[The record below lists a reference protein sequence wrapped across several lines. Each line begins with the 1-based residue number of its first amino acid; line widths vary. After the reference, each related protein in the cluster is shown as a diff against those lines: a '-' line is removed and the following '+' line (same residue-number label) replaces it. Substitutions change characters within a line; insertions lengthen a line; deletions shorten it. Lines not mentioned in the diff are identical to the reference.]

1 MRKIFYHY
9 CLAAFFTCIVSMTGI
24 GQIPDYAASKEKIYI
39 HTSHVFFKQGE
50 TIFFKLYVV
59 KGKDQTPSKVSNT
72 VYVELINP
80 AGNVMQKFNYRVEN
94 GYAEGAYE
102 FNESAVG
109 GIYKIRAYTTW
120 MRNENETNFFTKEVT
135 LQKVIAP
142 RVLMKLDFPEKG
154 YGAGSEVS
162 ADFSMRNLNDQPIKF
177 FPCKFTVSVGGQTIM
192 IDDLKTDHEGKA
204 KVKFRLPSDLKTN
217 DGLLNITI
225 NYDSYTEAISRSIPI
240 VLNKIDLQFMPEGG
254 ILVDGITTNIAFKAL
269 NENGKAADI
278 KGEVWDSKG
287 KKITTFESYHF
298 GMGKFSFTPQ
308 KNETY
313 KVRIIS
319 PANISQQFTLPA
331 SSGTGV
337 VMNFSKAEN
346 KLKIKLSSLSEMQVR
361 LIEQTKGAGY
371 YVKDI
376 SLKKGNNYVEVDE
389 NIFPVGIAQFT
400 LYQLNGLPIAE
411 RLVFLNEDKNLK
423 VSITTDKKMY
433 LPREKVELTIK
444 TVDAN
449 NKPIPSNFSLAVV
462 DDKLW
467 SFADDK
473 QDHILSWFLMSSEL
487 QGKIEEPQFYF
498 KRDEAKAI
506 PALDLL
512 MLTHGYR
519 YFDYTEYVLKEGQ
532 LKFEPDQD
540 NVLGGVIVDAK
551 GEPVMASVYL
561 AKATPGGKGL
571 QIKTENDGSFFFSHL
586 EPGSN
591 YYVFAQSLDK
601 GKQISIKILQN
612 GTGYNPVKSS
622 SLKQSISRRENDMF
636 FKFSPPGQF
645 VFKPEEKKAIM
656 MGDVKED
663 IFLKQ
668 VSASLSEVVVTGY
681 GIQKKKDVTGA
692 VAYYNANQLSV
703 MPNVNFAL
711 QGKVAG
717 LQIVNNANPGADPM
731 IRIRGSRSIAGFDQ
745 PLYVINGIPV
755 EQANLAALN
764 PNDIESITILKDA
777 QAVAMY
783 GARAA
788 QGVIVI
794 ESKKFRNEKIRFNFD
809 NSFSYASQLLT
820 ISGPSYTIARKFYA
834 PKYKSTSTEERTD
847 FRETIY
853 WNAVVQTDKSGE
865 ATVEFYNSDASTTFR
880 AIAEGIGWN
889 GKPGRAETTY
899 AVQSAITVDAKIPP
913 YLTVGDKALIPLV
926 VKNNRAND
934 LKISIDIDAPHG
946 FEAGNYSKDITL
958 APGVSQQIL
967 VPLTAK
973 KGTSGNINFIITS
986 EFGTENI
993 SLPIT
998 AADKG
1003 FPVIATFSGNQTTQH
1018 DFMISKMIP
1027 GTVKANL
1034 KLFKSL
1040 EGQLLD
1046 GIESMLREPYGCFEQ
1061 TSSCT
1066 YPNIYVLKYLKESGR
1081 SNPEIEKQALRYI
1094 QRGYQRLMGFETRQ
1108 NGFEWFGNTP
1118 PHEALTAYGLL
1129 EFTDMKEFIK
1139 VDEQMMKRTKEFLMD
1154 RRDGKGS
1161 FKMSTGGYDRFASV
1175 PNKIANIYIVYALTQ
1190 AGIGNEIRL
1199 EYQTAVKKALESND
1213 GYQMAMMA
1221 LAANNMKNEKDYREL
1236 MNALSNLSQT
1246 KNLLSETSVVN
1257 SRDASLRVETVSLYA
1272 LALMREAKP
1281 NVGTIADLISRILA
1295 EKSYYG
1301 YGSTQ
1306 STVLALKAIVEY
1318 SKLTGKVSENATI
1331 DFIVNSKTIKGNS
1344 AVEESLKE
1352 GSNKFAVNYAKKDY
1366 NIPYN
1371 LEVSYSTFTPPNSD
1385 KAELQMKTNLA
1396 NKQVRAGETV
1406 RLEIEVKNTKDHLQ
1420 PMAIAKVGIPAGL
1433 SVQPWQLKEI
1443 LEKNQVAYYEIF
1455 DNYLVFYWMGFA
1467 PNEAKT
1473 IDLDLKVELPGTYKG
1488 KASNVYLYY
1497 TPEYKNWND
1506 GIEVEIK

>member
-9 CLAAFFTCIVSMTGI
+9 CLAAFFACIISMTGI

-39 HTSHVFFKQGE
+39 QTSHVFFKQGE
-50 TIFFKLYVV
+50 TVFFKLYVV

-80 AGNVMQKFNYRVEN
+80 AGNVMQKFNYRVVN

-120 MRNENETNFFTKEVT
+120 MRNENEINFFTKEVT

-162 ADFSMRNLNDQPIKF
+162 ADFSMRSLNDQPIRF
-177 FPCKFTVSVGGQTIM
+177 FPGKFTVSVGGRIVNT
-192 IDDLKTDHEGKA
+192 DDFKTDHEGKA
-204 KVKFRLPSDLKTN
+204 KIRFKLPGDLKTN

-254 ILVDGITTNIAFKAL
+254 TIVDGIATNIAFKAL

-287 KKITTFESYHF
+287 RKITTFESYHF

-308 KNETY
+308 KDETY
-313 KVRIIS
+313 EVKITA
-319 PANISQQFTLPA
+319 PANITQQFTLPA

-337 VMNFSKAEN
+337 VMNFSKTDD
-346 KLKIKLSSLSEMQVR
+346 KIKVKLSSSSELKVR
-361 LIEQTKGAGY
+361 LIGQTKGTGY

-376 SLKKGNNYVEVDE
+376 SLNKGINYVEINE
-389 NIFPVGIAQFT
+389 NIFPAGIAQFT
-400 LYQLNGLPIAE
+400 LYRLNGLPIAE
-411 RLVFLNEDKNLK
+411 RLIFLNQDKTLK
-423 VSITTDKKMY
+423 VSITADKKMY

-444 TVDAN
+444 TVDEN
-449 NKPIPSNFSLAVV
+449 NKPVPSNFSLAVV

-473 QDHILSWFLMSSEL
+473 QDHILSWLLMSSEL

-498 KRDEAKAI
+498 KNDEPKAI
-506 PALDLL
+506 PALDLV
-512 MLTHGYR
+512 MLTNGYR
-519 YFDYTEYVLKEGQ
+519 YFDYTEYVLNEGQ

-540 NVLGGVIVDAK
+540 NVLGGIIVDAK
-551 GEPVMASVYL
+551 GEPVIANVYL

-571 QIKTENDGSFFFSHL
+571 QIKTEGDGSFFFSHL

-601 GKQISIKILQN
+601 GKQIKIKILQN
-612 GTGYNPVKSS
+612 GTGYNPLKSS
-622 SLKQSISRRENDMF
+622 SLKQSISRRDNDMF
-636 FKFSPPGQF
+636 FKLSPGEQPLIIPGERK
-645 VFKPEEKKAIM
+645 VVAMDDTK
-656 MGDVKED
+656 GDVLFAQKN
-663 IFLKQ
+663 
-668 VSASLSEVVVTGY
+668 ALSEVVVTAY
-681 GIQKKKDVTGA
+681 GLQRKKDVTGS
-692 VAYYNANQLSV
+692 VAYYSTKELTAV
-703 MPNVNFAL
+703 PNIGSAL

-717 LQIVNNANPGADPM
+717 LSVVNNANPGADAM
-731 IRIRGSRSIAGFDQ
+731 IRIRGNRSLAGFDQ
-745 PLYVINGIPV
+745 PLFVINGIPV

-777 QAVAMY
+777 QAVALY

-794 ESKKFRNEKIRFNFD
+794 ESKKFRNEKIRINFD

-820 ISGPSYTIARKFYA
+820 ISGPSYTAARKFYV
-834 PKYKSTSTEERTD
+834 PKYKSTTIEERTD

-899 AVQSAITVDAKIPP
+899 AVQSAMTVDAKIPP

-926 VKNNRAND
+926 VKNNRTDD
-934 LKISIDIDAPHG
+934 LKISIDIDAPHW
-946 FEAGNYSKDITL
+946 FEAGSYSKDITL
-958 APGVSQQIL
+958 APGNSQQVL

-973 KGTSGNINFIITS
+973 KETSGKINFIINS
-986 EFGTENI
+986 EFGTEKI

-1003 FPVIATFSGNQTTQH
+1003 FPVIATFSGNSTKQH
-1018 DFMISKMIP
+1018 DFSIDKMIP
-1027 GTVKANL
+1027 GTLKANL

-1066 YPNIYVLKYLKESGR
+1066 YPNIYVLKYLKESGK
-1081 SNPEIEKQALRYI
+1081 SNPEIEKKAMGYI
-1094 QRGYQRLMGFETRQ
+1094 QRGYQRLTGFETKQ

-1161 FKMSTGGYDRFASV
+1161 FRLSTTGYDRFASV

-1190 AGIGNEIRL
+1190 AGIGNEIQL

-1236 MNALSNLSQT
+1236 MNALSKLSQT

-1281 NVGTIADLISRILA
+1281 NVGSIANLISRILA

-1318 SKLTGKVSENATI
+1318 SKLTGRVSENATI
-1331 DFIVNSKTIKGNS
+1331 DFIVNGKSINGNND
-1344 AVEESLKE
+1344 VEENLNE
-1352 GSNKFAVNYAKKDY
+1352 GTNKFAVNYKKQDY
-1366 NIPYN
+1366 NIPYD
-1371 LEVSYSTFTPPNSD
+1371 LEVSYSTFTPPDND

-1396 NKQVRAGETV
+1396 NKHARVGETARMEV
-1406 RLEIEVKNTKDHLQ
+1406 EVKNIKDYLQ
-1420 PMAIAKVGIPAGL
+1420 PMAIAKIGIPAGL

-1443 LEKNQVAYYEIF
+1443 MEKKQVAYYEIF

-1467 PNEAKT
+1467 PAETKN
-1473 IDLDLKVELPGTYKG
+1473 INLDLKVEIPGTYKG
-1488 KASNVYLYY
+1488 KASNIYLYY

-1506 GIEVEIK
+1506 GMEIEIK